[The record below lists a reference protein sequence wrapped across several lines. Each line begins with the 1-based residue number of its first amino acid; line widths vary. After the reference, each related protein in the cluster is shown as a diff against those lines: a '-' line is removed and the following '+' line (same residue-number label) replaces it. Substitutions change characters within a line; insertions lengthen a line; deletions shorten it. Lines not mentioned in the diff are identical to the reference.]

1 MVGFFII
8 IEIYWRKEKNMESLL
23 FSLTPKQYKKYLEII
38 NADKIELDFDFS
50 IPDFAPYPFENARAL
65 INGLSYDASRIA
77 AFKKNDLFFSEL
89 DKNEIA
95 KLIPTYFEVI
105 AKISKTSE
113 ALYLEISKISSVISQ
128 IEAAKAELNIKYNE
142 FLPYKAA
149 LLEKPKYS
157 AQIVEAESAY
167 KESTNAL
174 DEHISEEIEKLT
186 ALSSLCEHIIPELLK
201 DGSAAAD
208 SPGFKRFKQKEFFLA
223 FDAFITRIKNI

>member
-1 MVGFFII
+1 
-8 IEIYWRKEKNMESLL
+8 MESLL

-128 IEAAKAELNIKYNE
+128 AEAARAELNIKYNE
-142 FLPYKAA
+142 FIPYKAA
-149 LLEKPKYS
+149 LVENPKYS
-157 AQIVEAESAY
+157 TKIIEVESAY
-167 KESTNAL
+167 KESTSTLGAL
-174 DEHISEEIEKLT
+174 MTEEIEKLST
-186 ALSSLCEHIIPELLK
+186 LSTVCEHIIPELLQS
-201 DGSAAAD
+201 GATAAD
-208 SPGFKRFKQKEFFLA
+208 SPSFKNFKAKEFFWA
-223 FDAFITRIKNI
+223 FDAFITRINNI